1 MISRQSLRFR
11 LMNFTGLMSRFFC
24 ALIVILVVACSH
36 GDADR
41 DDSPVLA
48 KVGKSQLT
56 VSELA
61 AAIPLGLNS
70 ADSARFASAY
80 IRRWVD
86 SRLISDIASAE
97 IDMRD
102 IDRMVNDYRNRLIE
116 MEYRRRM
123 ADAHAST
130 DFPDDSLRNFYAAN
144 NSDFIL
150 QRPMLK
156 GVYLKVP
163 DNAKNLAQ
171 IKRLYR
177 SDRQDDID
185 RLEKEVLESAIH
197 YDYFRDKWVDWD
209 QIEIHIP
216 YDFGSRPD
224 DFLKGRDHFETSAG
238 GFVYLLDIT
247 DVLPSGAVMPFES
260 ARSVIID
267 RLAARQRRI
276 YDANLMKNIYDRSL
290 EEGKI
295 QLFVDLEP

>member
-130 DFPDDSLRNFYAAN
+130 DFPDDYCAIFMLLIIPISYCSVRCLKE
-144 NSDFIL
+144 FIL
-150 QRPMLK
+150 
-156 GVYLKVP
+156 
-163 DNAKNLAQ
+163 
-171 IKRLYR
+171 
-177 SDRQDDID
+177 
-185 RLEKEVLESAIH
+185 
-197 YDYFRDKWVDWD
+197 
-209 QIEIHIP
+209 
-216 YDFGSRPD
+216 
-224 DFLKGRDHFETSAG
+224 
-238 GFVYLLDIT
+238 
-247 DVLPSGAVMPFES
+247 
-260 ARSVIID
+260 
-267 RLAARQRRI
+267 
-276 YDANLMKNIYDRSL
+276 RSL
-290 EEGKI
+290 TMQKT
-295 QLFVDLEP
+295 LLR